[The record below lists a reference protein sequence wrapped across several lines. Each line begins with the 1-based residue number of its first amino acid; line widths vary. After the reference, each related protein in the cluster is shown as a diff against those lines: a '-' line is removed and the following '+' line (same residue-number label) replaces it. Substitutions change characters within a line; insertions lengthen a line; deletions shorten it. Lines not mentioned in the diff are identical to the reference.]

1 MKNDVLC
8 TPVVNA
14 DAHSMPILNYSF
26 FHQEVGCPLLPL
38 FLLVEHINLQL
49 LALKPSSA
57 SRLPCP
63 FASQLLHF
71 TNKESGGVPNVPCS
85 SYQVAAHQCEIHRFQ
100 SRHDDAKWAR
110 GFCSLTCSNS
120 IPLSGSALSHDGPEA
135 PRYSQHQR
143 ARSTRTNPTLYPASC
158 SWPDDQIQRV
168 ASLDNLGPSAAG
180 SGGCL
185 GRR

>member
-1 MKNDVLC
+1 MVFYICEKRYLKNDVLC

-26 FHQEVGCPLLPL
+26 FCQEVGCPLLPL
-38 FLLVEHINLQL
+38 FLLVEHIDLQL

-135 PRYSQHQR
+135 PRYSH
-143 ARSTRTNPTLYPASC
+143 SIDKDKSDPVSC
-158 SWPDDQIQRV
+158 ELLL
-168 ASLDNLGPSAAG
+168 A
-180 SGGCL
+180 
-185 GRR
+185 